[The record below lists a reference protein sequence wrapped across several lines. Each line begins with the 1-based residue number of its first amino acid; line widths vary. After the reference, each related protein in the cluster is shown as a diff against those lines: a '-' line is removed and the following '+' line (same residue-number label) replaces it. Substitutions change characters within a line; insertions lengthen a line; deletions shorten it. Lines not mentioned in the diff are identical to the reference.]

1 MKARSTGTLR
11 RLRSLL
17 VHQVRSSRF
26 FPTTIPDRLGDDDAL
41 AGGRLDERVIVYFP
55 DTAESLYQLQPW
67 LPALEA
73 LHQRFP
79 VVVICQDSRT
89 AAAIR
94 RTSRLRVLTVARY
107 GRLDDLLSR
116 SEVAV
121 VLYVNHS
128 SRNFECLR
136 FTEVV
141 HVYLGHGDSDKGVS
155 ASNQVKAYD
164 YCFVA
169 GEVAVAR
176 IAAHVRRF
184 DAALRCLR
192 IGQPQLDGTGLL
204 PTKPPTA
211 APADPPIRARVLY
224 APTWEGA
231 QPSVA
236 YSSLLTHGPQLVSSL
251 IAAGFEVT
259 FRPHPLSGVTSGEY
273 AAADATI
280 RSLVS
285 AAGAPHRVDAAGS
298 LATSFQD
305 ADLLV
310 TDISAVALN
319 WLPGGRP
326 LVITQAA
333 GDAKE
338 TRSPLTD
345 IVPRLAVSDLDRCAE
360 IVRAALADRERA
372 ARLDTIEQFF
382 EVATDGAATAAFIA
396 AVQRVA
402 AEA

>member
-26 FPTTIPDRLGDDDAL
+26 FPTTIPDRLGDDDVL

-184 DAALRCLR
+184 DAALPWLGDHPHLDAAIEPYENEVGGALR
-192 IGQPQLDGTGLL
+192 TPPGRPGGPADPGEGALRAHLGRGTTLGRLLISAHAWTPTGLVLDCGGLRGHL
-204 PTKPPTA
+204 PA
-211 APADPPIRARVLY
+211 APAFRCHLGRVCR
-224 APTWEGA
+224 G
-231 QPSVA
+231 
-236 YSSLLTHGPQLVSSL
+236 
-251 IAAGFEVT
+251 
-259 FRPHPLSGVTSGEY
+259 
-273 AAADATI
+273 
-280 RSLVS
+280 
-285 AAGAPHRVDAAGS
+285 
-298 LATSFQD
+298 
-305 ADLLV
+305 
-310 TDISAVALN
+310 
-319 WLPGGRP
+319 
-326 LVITQAA
+326 
-333 GDAKE
+333 
-338 TRSPLTD
+338 
-345 IVPRLAVSDLDRCAE
+345 
-360 IVRAALADRERA
+360 
-372 ARLDTIEQFF
+372 
-382 EVATDGAATAAFIA
+382 
-396 AVQRVA
+396 
-402 AEA
+402 